1 MTIRDLVVKF
11 GFDVDRSSE
20 RQAENSIKGIKNMAT
35 KLLGSIAVVFS
46 VAKLT
51 SFAKDCV
58 QAASD
63 VEEMENKFDVVFGEM
78 RGEVD
83 QWAKGFADSVGRNK
97 NAIKRYLADQQNLLV
112 GFGMAREEGAKLAE
126 EMTSLAL
133 DIASFA
139 NQDEDVAVNAMT
151 KAVMGESE
159 AAKTLGAVL
168 NDTTRAETMRAMG
181 LTGNYNSLDQLT
193 KMQVNYN
200 TILRQSPDAIGD
212 CVRSMD
218 SYEARQRQLSAAAAE
233 FKEFIGGQ
241 LLPILAV
248 FIGWITQGV
257 KAATGFARAILLD
270 KEENNRLLKVFER
283 IHAVVK
289 RLQPAMERFAQS
301 IRSGISRATD
311 TVKGIAGRLGGMD
324 NLLKIL
330 AVAAG
335 AFLAAMNWGK
345 VIGTAKSFLSLL
357 FGLGRIF
364 SFAHLKVLAVVAVIA
379 ALALVVED
387 FIHFLL
393 GNDSV
398 IGTIFDRLGIGA
410 DNARQAIFNAFRKIR
425 DFLLGVWDFLKTAA
439 GMWIDAVKGFFERH
453 GESIRANFERVWGII
468 KTFLEGVWTFLS
480 QLAAALFGSTEES
493 IDGSAQ
499 STKEKLL
506 SIWQAILDTLSAVWD
521 ALYEVGSAVFHAIAT
536 VIETVFGWI
545 QTFWNNWGARILDW
559 FKVLW
564 KSIGG
569 ILNGF
574 LDIVKGVANFISS
587 VFTGN
592 WRGAWNAI
600 KQIFAGVWNAIVNFL
615 AAVWDTIKM
624 VFEMALA
631 AIRAIWEAVWD
642 AIAGFFRGVWDGIV
656 GFFQGA
662 IDAIVGI
669 ISPIAE
675 FFTSVFQSAWDGIC
689 AVFSGVASFFTGIWD
704 SIVGIF
710 STIGGAIS
718 DAIGGAVRG
727 AINNVL
733 GGAAK
738 IINGFI
744 SAINFA
750 IGVINKIPGV
760 SISKL
765 TPLEVPQL
773 AEGGIATKTTNAIIG
788 EGSEPEA
795 VMPLSKLGGMISG
808 YIRDAKESR
817 MWQEISLAKDMIGR
831 LCEGVSALGR
841 AATASAGTA
850 GNSTTNN
857 SSSSVTQNVE
867 INNSYSGGEAE
878 AQRNMSKGMKKSA
891 TDATTQMARALAY
904 ARG

>member
-51 SFAKDCV
+51 SLAKDCV

-83 QWAKGFADSVGRNK
+83 QWAKEFADSVGRNK

-168 NDTTRAETMRAMG
+168 NDTTRAETMLAMG
-181 LTGNYNSLDQLT
+181 LTGNYNALDQLT

-301 IRSGISRATD
+301 IRSGISRAAD
-311 TVKGIAGRLGGMD
+311 TVKGIVGRLGGMD

-345 VIGTAKSFLSLL
+345 VISGAKMFLKLISAIGKM
-357 FGLGRIF
+357 FSVGGLKI
-364 SFAHLKVLAVVAVIA
+364 AAVVLLVA
-379 ALALVVED
+379 ALALIAED
-387 FIHFLL
+387 FINFMK

-398 IGTIFDRLGIGA
+398 IGYCFEKAGIDA
-410 DNARQAIFNAFRKIR
+410 EAMRQKIR
-425 DFLLGVWDFLKTAA
+425 DIWENLK
-439 GMWIDAVKGFFERH
+439 IFF
-453 GESIRANFERVWGII
+453 VGI
-468 KTFLEGVWTFLS
+468 
-480 QLAAALFGSTEES
+480 
-493 IDGSAQ
+493 
-499 STKEKLL
+499 
-506 SIWQAILDTLSAVWD
+506 
-521 ALYEVGSAVFHAIAT
+521 
-536 VIETVFGWI
+536 
-545 QTFWNNWGARILDW
+545 
-559 FKVLW
+559 
-564 KSIGG
+564 
-569 ILNGF
+569 
-574 LDIVKGVANFISS
+574 
-587 VFTGN
+587 
-592 WRGAWNAI
+592 WNAI
-600 KQIFAGVWNAIVNFL
+600 KTAAAPILATIRKMIEKIFGEDIFAGLGNGVAGIIELLARIMDALKNNAGLQSFLGKAVVGILAVVAAAKTLIPIVQSVI
-615 AAVWDTIKM
+615 AMIK
-624 VFEMALA
+624 VVKGVISGVGA
-631 AIRAIWEAVWD
+631 AISFLSSPVGIVIAIIAALIAIGVLLYKNWD
-642 AIAGFFRGVWDGIV
+642 KIKEFAISIWTAISQFFREIWSGIV

-808 YIRDAKESR
+808 YIRDAQESR